1 MATIMQVNNDRPGID
16 PVCHYLNYYAVVGI
30 SIEMANCPPN
40 AFAIRSSVATEGF
53 AIPLSIL
60 EMSD

>member
-1 MATIMQVNNDRPGID
+1 MTGRELTRSVII
-16 PVCHYLNYYAVVGI
+16 YSNYNAVDGI

-60 EMSD
+60 DMSD